1 VYDGIVCD
9 NSVTLRRVSFVGSPG
24 ADFDGMSL
32 KVLKWDDSIT
42 SAMSETELDTYVKT
56 KSNWDNFNFKSK
68 QNPMASTTGSFI
80 IGHKYRIHWGQTG
93 IDFEDMKVLISEEWE
108 PTDKSLYFVH
118 NFTDVRAAIDVKHE
132 GEDLIPN
139 NTIPV
144 NPDDYI
150 TG

>member
-1 VYDGIVCD
+1 
-9 NSVTLRRVSFVGSPG
+9 
-24 ADFDGMSL
+24 MSL

-42 SAMSETELDTYVKT
+42 SVMSETELDTYVKT
-56 KSNWDNFNFKSK
+56 KSNWDNFNFKFK
-68 QNPMASTTGSFI
+68 QNPYSSTTGTFI

-93 IDFEDMKVLISEEWE
+93 IDFDDMKVLISEEWE

-132 GEDLIPN
+132 AEDLIPN

>member
-1 VYDGIVCD
+1 M
-9 NSVTLRRVSFVGSPG
+9 
-24 ADFDGMSL
+24 DFDGMSL

-56 KSNWDNFNFKSK
+56 KSNWDHFNFKLK
-68 QNPMASTTGSFI
+68 QNPFASTTGAFI

-118 NFTDVRAAIDVKHE
+118 NFTDVRAAIDVKHG
-132 GEDLIPN
+132 GEELIPN

-144 NPDDYI
+144 NPDEYI